1 MIPSDKQIASLIKKV
16 QKKVE
21 QKPKK
26 EAVVKREVLDEEPS
40 LEIFN
45 EMKKKPHTT

>member
-21 QKPKK
+21 NNPKK
-26 EAVVKREVLDEEPS
+26 KAAKEREVLDPEPS